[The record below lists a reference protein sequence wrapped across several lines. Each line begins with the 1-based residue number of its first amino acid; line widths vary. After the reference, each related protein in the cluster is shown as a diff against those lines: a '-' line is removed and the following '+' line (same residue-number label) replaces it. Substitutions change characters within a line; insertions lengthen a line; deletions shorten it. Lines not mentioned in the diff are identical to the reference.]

1 MILNEYYRASVFIC
15 EKIEAYFD
23 PPDLWV
29 KTKIIHKRIV
39 WKNRPKNRPN
49 NRPNNRPKFRP
60 KIRPK
65 NISKNIIFVHT
76 SFTFWYGHRPCSCCL
91 VTPLTGLVGKL
102 IHKRFFWHCFFDG
115 PRSVQFGP
123 VYSMLDIGS
132 KTYESLGNVLRWR
145 RQLYFR
151 HKCEATHYPI
161 LHCLYFH
168 LFLNPSHPSSLLT
181 TSFKNSPS
189 AQHRFYVDENHIFK
203 AYSENLRNNFH
214 NFCFNPKAFLLLW
227 RHREINL

>member
-1 MILNEYYRASVFIC
+1 MW
-15 EKIEAYFD
+15 KIHAYIQYHFSCIIIYQLYNQS
-23 PPDLWV
+23 PPDNCQKIGQKLNQKIV
-29 KTKIIHKRIV
+29 KKPAKNCQ
-39 WKNRPKNRPN
+39 KNRPIKYV
-49 NRPNNRPKFRP
+49 FP
-60 KIRPK
+60 KIMC
-65 NISKNIIFVHT
+65 T

-115 PRSVQFGP
+115 SRSVQFGP

-203 AYSENLRNNFH
+203 AYSENLLKNFH

-227 RHREINL
+227 RQREINL